1 MNFGQVISNLNFPA
15 VFVSALSSFIVGWLW
30 YGPIFGK
37 KWMELNG
44 FDPEEMQKQ
53 KWLPFPLI
61 LGINYFATVLA
72 AFSLAMFLGTESDAV
87 FGIFAGLMIAIF
99 WIATSRLNDVLYER
113 KPMGLFW
120 INVGYNVVIY
130 VIMGAIIGAWH

>member
-1 MNFGQVISNLNFPA
+1 MDFGQVISNINFLA
-15 VFVSALSSFIVGWLW
+15 VIVAAFSAFFVGWIW
-30 YGPIFGK
+30 YGPLFGK

-44 FDPEEMQKQ
+44 FTKENMSQK
-53 KWLPFPLI
+53 KWLPMPLI
-61 LGINYFATVLA
+61 MGVNYVATLLA
-72 AFSLAMFLGTESDAV
+72 AFSLAMFLGAEADAV

-120 INVGYNVVIY
+120 INVGYNVAIY
-130 VIMGAIIGAWH
+130 VIMGAIIGGWK

>member
-1 MNFGQVISNLNFPA
+1 MDFGQVISNINFLA
-15 VFVSALSSFIVGWLW
+15 VIVAAFSAFFIGWLW
-30 YGPIFGK
+30 YGPLFGK

-44 FDPEEMQKQ
+44 FSKENVQQ
-53 KWLPFPLI
+53 GGLPLPALM
-61 LGINYFATVLA
+61 LINYVATALA
-72 AFSLAMFLGTESDAV
+72 ALSLAMFLGAEADAI
-87 FGIFAGLMIAIF
+87 FGIFAGMMIAVF

-130 VIMGAIIGAWH
+130 VVMGAILGGWK

>member
-130 VIMGAIIGAWH
+130 VIMGAIIGAWK

>member
-72 AFSLAMFLGTESDAV
+72 AFSLSMFLGTESDAV

>member
-1 MNFGQVISNLNFPA
+1 MDFGQVISNINFPA
-15 VFVSALSSFIVGWLW
+15 VLVAAFGAFFIGWLW
-30 YGPIFGK
+30 YGPLFGK

-44 FDPEEMQKQ
+44 FSKENVQQ
-53 KWLPFPLI
+53 GGLPLPALM
-61 LGINYFATVLA
+61 LINYVATALA
-72 AFSLAMFLGTESDAV
+72 ALSLAMFLGAETDAI
-87 FGIFAGLMIAIF
+87 FGIFAGLMIAVF

-130 VIMGAIIGAWH
+130 VVMGAILGAWK